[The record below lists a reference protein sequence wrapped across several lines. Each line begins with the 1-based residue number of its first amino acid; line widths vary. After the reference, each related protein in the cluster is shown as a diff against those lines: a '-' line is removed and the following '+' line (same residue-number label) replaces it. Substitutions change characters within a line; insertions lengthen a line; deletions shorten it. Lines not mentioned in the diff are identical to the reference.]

1 MRVRERLS
9 NDYDGKGDCKWR
21 LSIMIPFQ
29 MDVNNDKELTL
40 KEFVDG
46 CLADKEL
53 FQILTNE
60 VKK

>member
-1 MRVRERLS
+1 MS
-9 NDYDGKGDCKWR
+9 
-21 LSIMIPFQ
+21 FQ
-29 MDVNNDKELTL
+29 ELTL